1 MCVFFILSSIVG
13 FVFRAVWWLL
23 IFVLIYTAT
32 WSLRSV
38 FTLLKKIR
46 LRKSRSE
53 KLLDCF
59 LIFNSA
65 VVGIIFCMYMHFL
78 KTIFFVHRSRLTPKQ
93 VDCMCVRY
101 WFVFFFICLSFFFF
115 FDHFLFIF
123 LFRCAHFFLS
133 RGCRERQWLVREW
146 ESWEIFYGVTVFF
159 CSSVVFSNNTHM

>member
-93 VDCMCVRY
+93 VVCVCDIGSCFFY
-101 WFVFFFICLSFFFF
+101 LPLVLLLLWSFFIYFPFSMCTFFSLSG
-115 FDHFLFIF
+115 LSRTAMVSQRVRILGNILWCNGIF
-123 LFRCAHFFLS
+123 LLFGCFL
-133 RGCRERQWLVREW
+133 
-146 ESWEIFYGVTVFF
+146 
-159 CSSVVFSNNTHM
+159 